1 MTPLITTGRLELR
14 PFRDQDAAELHEIF
28 SDPETHT
35 IGQGPFTSLA
45 QTAAW
50 ISRRAETERQHG
62 LVWYAV
68 RARADGQ
75 MLGNCGLF
83 TGRTGSAEPE
93 IGYEIRRS
101 CQGQGLATEAARAVL
116 DDALASGIS
125 RVWATIRPR
134 NTASLRVA
142 AKIGMTPRHTTPDSR
157 GPLIYLARPLRLSA
171 VSSHRALPVDL
182 RRHGGV
188 LGCLRLIGKGG
199 KAC

>member
-1 MTPLITTGRLELR
+1 MTPLITTTRLELR

-35 IGQGPFTSLA
+35 VGEGPFTSLA

-50 ISRRAETERQHG
+50 ITRRAETEWRHG
-62 LVWYAV
+62 LLWYAV
-68 RARADGQ
+68 RTRADGR

-83 TGRTGSAEPE
+83 VGRTGSVEPE

-101 CQGQGLATEAARAVL
+101 CQGQGVATEAAAAVL

-125 RVWATIRPR
+125 RVWATIRPH

-142 AKIGMTPRHTTPDSR
+142 TKIGMIPQHTTPDSR
-157 GPLIYLARPLRLSA
+157 GPLIYLARPVQA
-171 VSSHRALPVDL
+171 
-182 RRHGGV
+182 
-188 LGCLRLIGKGG
+188 K
-199 KAC
+199 